1 MSTLILFVSHLY
13 TSDEAVSHN
22 ICLFT
27 LNSTWMP
34 VGWVG
39 CCRWLRCASYNR
51 FHAPFPA
58 KRWTAPAKIDIVPL
72 NHRVRCSH
80 HRFCICIRVA
90 FAQGIT
96 TVDNHTYTL
105 HTHTHTHTHT
115 HIHTSAPWIISHRIA
130 DVSMLI
136 YGLSSYHVF
145 SVDERL
151 DSGSIQAKISVFFVA
166 RY

>member
-34 VGWVG
+34 VEWVG
-39 CCRWLRCASYNR
+39 CCRWLRRASYNR

-115 HIHTSAPWIISHRIA
+115 NTHISAMNYFTQDCWRQHANLWFIFLPRFFGRWAARFWIN
-130 DVSMLI
+130 
-136 YGLSSYHVF
+136 
-145 SVDERL
+145 
-151 DSGSIQAKISVFFVA
+151 SGEN
-166 RY
+166 